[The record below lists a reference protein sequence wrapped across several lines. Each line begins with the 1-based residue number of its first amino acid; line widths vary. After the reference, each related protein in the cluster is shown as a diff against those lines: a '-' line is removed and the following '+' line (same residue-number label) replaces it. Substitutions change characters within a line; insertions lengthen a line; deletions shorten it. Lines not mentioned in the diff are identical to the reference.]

1 LPQVRLVLLIPI
13 FPPVSTITAA
23 NLWEQYLTTEILPL
37 RNKFIY
43 MLIQEGSKIII
54 KTFLNIFLNG
64 APWAANISVN
74 FRKIWNGPNSILLWH
89 CPFNR
94 LCICLAFLFIYML
107 CMKSFCVP
115 NFLQY
120 RNQKGRD
127 KFANVNFV
135 LKERIIFI
143 SNMWYSC
150 AFLFFPNCMQHFGI
164 T

>member
-74 FRKIWNGPNSILLWH
+74 FRKN
-89 CPFNR
+89 
-94 LCICLAFLFIYML
+94 
-107 CMKSFCVP
+107 
-115 NFLQY
+115 
-120 RNQKGRD
+120 
-127 KFANVNFV
+127 
-135 LKERIIFI
+135 LKR
-143 SNMWYSC
+143 
-150 AFLFFPNCMQHFGI
+150 P
-164 T
+164 